1 MIWAPIVALTSLVV
15 AFFLIILEAEKHS
28 RRRR

>member
-1 MIWAPIVALTSLVV
+1 MIGAPIVALTALVV
-15 AFFLIILEAEKHS
+15 AFFLIVLEADAHS